1 MKPSKQRIK
10 EIQRAEKDLAALS
23 NDLQSDYFDSVW
35 RVIGPITLKD
45 NPITLAAS
53 NDVFIKSWQRI
64 VGRGI
69 SKFLKEELRK
79 QTADLSKYYSQYTP
93 PVLSF
98 DEIDK
103 IVKSGLTQQVE
114 NFATA
119 YASTTDVAFRTRS
132 FTVGL
137 IQQGLSIADIKTG
150 LSGLVLGDANKLGIV
165 DNYNFVKL
173 RINDT
178 FAEYDRRVSDQY
190 ATQLQLNYF
199 IYNGGEIKTT
209 RDFCEERN
217 NNVYTREE
225 ALEWNTLDWQGKKPG
240 HNVLNDAGGYNCR
253 HYLDWISY
261 ELAKQLRPDIQ
272 RSKFDING
280 L

>member
-1 MKPSKQRIK
+1 MKPSKKRIK
-10 EIQRAEKDLAALS
+10 EIQRAEKELATLS
-23 NDLQSDYFDSVW
+23 NSLQTDYFNSIW
-35 RVIGPITLKD
+35 RVIAPITLKD
-45 NPITLAAS
+45 NPITLMAA
-53 NDVFIKSWQRI
+53 NDVFFRAWQRI

-69 SKFLKEELRK
+69 SKFLKDELKK
-79 QTADLSKYYSQYTP
+79 QTNDLSKYYSQYTP

-98 DEIDK
+98 NDVDK
-103 IVKSGLTQQVE
+103 IVKRGLTQQVA

-119 YASTTDVAFRTRS
+119 YTTTTDVAFRTRS
-132 FTVGL
+132 FAVGL
-137 IQQGLSIADIKTG
+137 LQQGLSIADIKTG

-178 FAEYDRRVSDQY
+178 FAEYDRRTSDQY

-209 RDFCEERN
+209 RDFCEQRN
-217 NNVYTREE
+217 GNIYTREE
-225 ALEWNTLDWQGKKPG
+225 GLEWNTLDWQGKKPG

>member
-10 EIQRAEKDLAALS
+10 EIQRAEKELEALS
-23 NDLQSDYFDSVW
+23 NNLQTDYFNSVW

-45 NPITLAAS
+45 NPITLAAA
-53 NDVFIKSWQRI
+53 NDVFFRAWQRI

-79 QTADLSKYYSQYTP
+79 QAAELSGYYSQYTP

-98 DEIDK
+98 NDVDK
-103 IVKSGLTQQVE
+103 IVKQNLLQNIS
-114 NFATA
+114 NFTTA
-119 YASTTDVAFRTRS
+119 YTTTTDVAFRTRS
-132 FTVGL
+132 FAVGL

-150 LSGLVLGDANKLGIV
+150 LSGFVLGDANKLGIV

-178 FAEYDRRVSDQY
+178 FAEYDRRTSGQY

-209 RDFCEERN
+209 RDFCEQRN
-217 NNVYTREE
+217 GNTYTREE
-225 ALEWNTLDWQGKKPG
+225 GLEWNALDWQGKKPG

-272 RSKFDING
+272 KSKFDIDG